1 MKGYLKS
8 IPARVMLAVLGLFL
22 SVNVYAQNVII
33 GTVVDETDEPLSAYL
48 LSKRVPPKVL
58 SPTSTV
64 NSVSTSPTAQPSLFH
79 M

>member
-1 MKGYLKS
+1 
-8 IPARVMLAVLGLFL
+8 MLAVLGLFL

-33 GTVVDETDEPLSAYL
+33 GTVVDETDEPLIGVSVIE
-48 LSKRVPPKVL
+48 RVPPKVL